1 MTLASPLVPSSAGG
15 ETHHILPPVHLAET
29 VQGLYWRWWL
39 SGHSTTGVSDL
50 KPLNLGG
57 QLVPLVDLLK
67 GLLAVLLA
75 SGR

>member
-1 MTLASPLVPSSAGG
+1 MTLASSLVPRSAVV
-15 ETHHILPPVHLAET
+15 ETLLSLVPVHLAET

-67 GLLAVLLA
+67 GLLAALLA